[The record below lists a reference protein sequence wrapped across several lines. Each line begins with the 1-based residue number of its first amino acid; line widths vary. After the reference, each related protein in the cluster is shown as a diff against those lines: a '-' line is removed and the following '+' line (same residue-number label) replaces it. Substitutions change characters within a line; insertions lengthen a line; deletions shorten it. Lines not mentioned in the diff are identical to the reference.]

1 VKYPYEAQVDVY
13 NEAGEKVQSLGST
26 ILLNTVSDVALLLSN
41 GSLTSVFNP
50 QDSALTIRIGDQQ
63 MPGTTI
69 TSHVDFLWNG
79 DNLNGQKI
87 APGPYYVKV
96 TIFDTFGVAN
106 TVVKEVQVIQVDEYV
121 KVSIYNSGGEI
132 VKQVYLPKPGG
143 NVVDLN
149 VDDVF
154 YVGNNNNSTAIK
166 FGDNGS
172 FNWDGKNSLG
182 NLVGSGTYE
191 VYVEVRAGN
200 GFTVAASKTITV
212 LNEATGSLLGALKC
226 YPNPYVVQNSAA
238 GVMHM
243 AWAGTGPGTVRVK
256 VYNVAGELVDKFETD
271 ISTGHVDWDMKAVN
285 GGKLASGYLIAYIE
299 AISDTGAFERRLI
312 KLVIIRKF

>member
-1 VKYPYEAQVDVY
+1 M
-13 NEAGEKVQSLGST
+13 
-26 ILLNTVSDVALLLSN
+26 VSDVALLSN
-41 GSLTSVFNP
+41 GSPTTVFNP
-50 QDSALTIRIGDQQ
+50 QESGLIIRVGDQQ

-79 DNLNGQKI
+79 DNANGQQI
-87 APGPYYVKV
+87 APGPYFVKV
-96 TIFDTFGVAN
+96 TIYDTFGVAI
-106 TVVKEVQVIQVDEYV
+106 TVVKEVQVIKVDEYV
-121 KVSIYNSGGEI
+121 RVSIYNSGGEI

-182 NLVGSGTYE
+182 DLVGSGIYE
-191 VYVEVRAGN
+191 VYVEVRAGD
-200 GFTVAASKTITV
+200 GFTVAASRTITV

-226 YPNPYVVQNSAA
+226 YPNPYVVENSAA

-243 AWAGTGPGTVRVK
+243 AWAGTGPGRVRVK

-271 ISTGHVDWDMKAVN
+271 ISAGHIDWDMTAMS
-285 GGKLASGYLIAYIE
+285 GSKLASAYYVAFIE
-299 AISDTGAFERRLI
+299 AIADSGAFERRLI
-312 KLVIIRKF
+312 KLVIIRKY